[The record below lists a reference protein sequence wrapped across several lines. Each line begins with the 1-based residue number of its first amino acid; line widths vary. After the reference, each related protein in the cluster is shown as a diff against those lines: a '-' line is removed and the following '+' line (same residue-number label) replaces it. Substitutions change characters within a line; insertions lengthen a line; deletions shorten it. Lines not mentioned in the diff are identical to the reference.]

1 MFSLTGHALCV
12 GSAFSPVT
20 LLWQSFPA
28 LSLGVGRWRE
38 EGRFLF
44 GGPRPLVS
52 IFLLLL
58 CFPGLLLGRPGWP
71 GAGRR
76 GAAVRGGEETGEG
89 AAAPSLVLHRGC
101 GVPGMGLDKGLMAG
115 CPPGPR
121 PWMSTRGTR
130 GRCSWG
136 WGAGGVRYML
146 LYMAAAAAAAV
157 VLSMLPSRL
166 GW

>member
-1 MFSLTGHALCV
+1 MVSGFFSYFSASRGHSRERPC
-12 GSAFSPVT
+12 GPVRGEEGQ
-20 LLWQSFPA
+20 LSGQSGRGRDGKGLQRCQSF
-28 LSLGVGRWRE
+28 
-38 EGRFLF
+38 
-44 GGPRPLVS
+44 
-52 IFLLLL
+52 
-58 CFPGLLLGRPGWP
+58 
-71 GAGRR
+71 
-76 GAAVRGGEETGEG
+76 
-89 AAAPSLVLHRGC
+89 VLHRGC
-101 GVPGMGLDKGLMAG
+101 GVPGMGLDKGLRAG